1 WTFELRGITGPR
13 RFRLTFSTP
22 VSGWGLKAV
31 LMRGRD
37 VTDTL
42 IPFAA
47 GEDFSGIDVVLTDR
61 ITRLT
66 GSVSGNRGGTV
77 SDYAAIVFSAD
88 RDRWYPVSR
97 FLRLV
102 RPSIDGVVDV

>member
-1 WTFELRGITGPR
+1 MELSAVPADPDLSPLGTGAFAVAEIRDDWTFELRGITGPR

-42 IPFAA
+42 IGNLLKDFEPLNKGMAEFARIPDPLPHGRPFVEA
-47 GEDFSGIDVVLTDR
+47 R
-61 ITRLT
+61 
-66 GSVSGNRGGTV
+66 
-77 SDYAAIVFSAD
+77 
-88 RDRWYPVSR
+88 
-97 FLRLV
+97 
-102 RPSIDGVVDV
+102 

>member
-1 WTFELRGITGPR
+1 SEGVVSVEMHASAGATLTGRVVLEGADAPNRGNVELSAVPADPDLSPLGTGAFAVAEIRDDWTFELRGITGPR

-47 GEDFSGIDVVLTDR
+47 
-61 ITRLT
+61 
-66 GSVSGNRGGTV
+66 
-77 SDYAAIVFSAD
+77 
-88 RDRWYPVSR
+88 
-97 FLRLV
+97 
-102 RPSIDGVVDV
+102 